1 MSNRQKF
8 GNFKVCVG
16 KERGVRPSLAPIYEG
31 PYLVVQRYDKYFL
44 IVSWEGEQKVSV
56 DRLKTAYVSEEEPS
70 ENDTVLDDES
80 ILTNINSP
88 LCLRRSNRIIKK
100 PDRLDL

>member
-1 MSNRQKF
+1 MWVR
-8 GNFKVCVG
+8 
-16 KERGVRPSLAPIYEG
+16 KEGLRPSLAPIYEG
-31 PYLVVQRYDKYFL
+31 PYLVVQRYEKYFL

-56 DRLKTAYVSEEEPS
+56 DRLKTAYVYEKEPG
-70 ENDTVLDDES
+70 ENDNTVLDDEPV
-80 ILTNINSP
+80 LTNKNTP